1 MLFKKSRLL
10 VGIAL
15 ATAALFGQAT
25 DWVDRGEYELVAEQ
39 IGKAT
44 DPAKKLELLNQ
55 WKQKY
60 PKTNFGWQR
69 LGAYLVT
76 YQQLGKAKEMFDT
89 AKEMTAADP
98 KNFTGPYYITLLVL
112 SMGSTD
118 AAVMDLAVAVS
129 GLLSGRGAGFGTT
142 KSLSV
147 RYLAPT
153 PLGHVLRCEV
163 EAAFDRSTGL
173 GDARARLTDG
183 EQRTVYAEADAVL
196 VDVKLRKRWRDAQP
210 RL

>member
-1 MLFKKSRLL
+1 MTNESEDSALEGRAAAWAAEARR
-10 VGIAL
+10 GDAAL
-15 ATAALFGQAT
+15 ARAAWLEALLAAGAAAELALPIAAEHFVAGALAPFRFRFAQRRPGGAQGRAAAGAAAPREPVCVLAVYCGAHATNTAGQ
-25 DWVDRGEYELVAEQ
+25 VQGGGV
-39 IGKAT
+39 
-44 DPAKKLELLNQ
+44 
-55 WKQKY
+55 
-60 PKTNFGWQR
+60 
-69 LGAYLVT
+69 
-76 YQQLGKAKEMFDT
+76 
-89 AKEMTAADP
+89 
-98 KNFTGPYYITLLVL
+98 
-112 SMGSTD
+112 

-153 PLGHVLRCEV
+153 PLGQVLRCEV